1 MDLYNNAPLRYG
13 LMGVIFLASLGIGF
27 GVGKLVSPKGTG
39 SEIIGDGGGGT
50 VIAEKT
56 VSDSVSTAEPVATD
70 SVRSATP
77 GKDNADDKAT
87 REKVAEG
94 QDASLAKAAEKLSAA
109 QFSGLMHSGD
119 VSILGGKNPKVA
131 KVVTIHVAGARS
143 DDRRP
148 DDIQAVRDKVSNGIW
163 SGYTVSGVGY
173 DGNGKIN
180 SVTVQP
186 SYPEE

>member
-39 SEIIGDGGGGT
+39 SEIIGNGGT

-56 VSDSVSTAEPVATD
+56 VSDSVSTVEPSVTD

-77 GKDNADDKAT
+77 DKDNAVDKAT
-87 REKVAEG
+87 DEKVAEG